1 MQTFFT
7 LNQKT
12 VGLRT
17 VFYFQTLSI
26 GFSHQQF
33 FSMNVL

>member
-1 MQTFFT
+1 MQPFFP

-17 VFYFQTLSI
+17 VFYILTLSI

-33 FSMNVL
+33 SV